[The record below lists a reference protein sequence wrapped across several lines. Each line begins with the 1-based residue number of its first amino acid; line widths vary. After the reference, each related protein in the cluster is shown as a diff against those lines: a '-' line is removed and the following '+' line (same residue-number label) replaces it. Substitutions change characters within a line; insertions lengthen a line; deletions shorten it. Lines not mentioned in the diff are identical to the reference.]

1 MGVAS
6 GAGEAVEEDASASVG
21 AGSGAGDAV
30 DEDAGALFGV
40 V

>member
-1 MGVAS
+1 M
-6 GAGEAVEEDASASVG
+6 EEDASAPVG

-30 DEDAGALFGV
+30 DEDAVALFGV